1 MKVLIVGSGGREHAI
16 AWKVSQSPKVDII
29 YCAPGNAG
37 IAEYAECVPIS
48 AMEFD
53 KLAAFAKEHEVDL
66 TVIGMD
72 DPLVGGIVDVFE
84 AQGLRVFGPRKNAA
98 ILEGSKAFSKDLM
111 KKYESKNRG
120 IRIIELDKSYQM
132 CTKKEMYDYLIRVA
146 KQPKKYTLTDV
157 LLETMSI
164 IAYKQP
170 ITKIEVEKIRGV
182 KSDHAVNKLVEYGL
196 VEEVGRLDA
205 PGKPILFGTTEEF
218 LRRFSVPSIDDLP
231 SLNPEQLEHFKEE
244 AEDEAKIRMDI

>member
-1 MKVLIVGSGGREHAI
+1 M
-16 AWKVSQSPKVDII
+16 
-29 YCAPGNAG
+29 AG
-37 IAEYAECVPIS
+37 V
-48 AMEFD
+48 
-53 KLAAFAKEHEVDL
+53 KTL
-66 TVIGMD
+66 
-72 DPLVGGIVDVFE
+72 
-84 AQGLRVFGPRKNAA
+84 QAA
-98 ILEGSKAFSKDLM
+98 IEAILFTMGESVELSKIAKAIEQDEQTTEELLRDLM

-205 PGKPILFGTTEEF
+205 PGRPILFGTTEEF
-218 LRRFSVPSIDDLP
+218 LRRFSVPSSDDLP
-231 SLNPEQLEHFKEE
+231 SLYTEQLNISKKKQRLRQRSVWTF
-244 AEDEAKIRMDI
+244 DF

>member
-1 MKVLIVGSGGREHAI
+1 M
-16 AWKVSQSPKVDII
+16 
-29 YCAPGNAG
+29 AG
-37 IAEYAECVPIS
+37 V
-48 AMEFD
+48 
-53 KLAAFAKEHEVDL
+53 KTL
-66 TVIGMD
+66 
-72 DPLVGGIVDVFE
+72 
-84 AQGLRVFGPRKNAA
+84 QAA
-98 ILEGSKAFSKDLM
+98 IEAILFTMGESVELSKIAKAIEQDEQTTEELLQDLM

-182 KSDHAVNKLVEYGL
+182 KDVYKRQA
-196 VEEVGRLDA
+196 
-205 PGKPILFGTTEEF
+205 
-218 LRRFSVPSIDDLP
+218 FSLIFERVSLSWKHVPLH
-231 SLNPEQLEHFKEE
+231 EHF
-244 AEDEAKIRMDI
+244 DQ